1 MNDLEEQLR
10 RALARR
16 EPSADFTQRVLNA
29 AVIEQ
34 PRERRWNR
42 WFRSKWDATLRF
54 APVMVAL
61 VLAAGGAFYQQH
73 ERLEQGVAAKQ
84 QLLIAMRIAGEKL
97 HSAQQQVV
105 SIGAD
110 ERIN

>member
-16 EPSADFTQRVLNA
+16 EPQADFTLRVLNA
-29 AVIEQ
+29 AAAER
-34 PRERRWNR
+34 PPERRWNR
-42 WFRSKWDATLRF
+42 WFRNKWDATLRF
-54 APVMVAL
+54 APVMMAL

-73 ERLEQGVAAKQ
+73 ERLEQGAAAKQ

-97 HSAQQQVV
+97 HSAQQQVI

-110 ERIN
+110 ERMN